1 MFLEFIV
8 GVLGV
13 LVFAVVCL
21 IIVVYKINIKVNKM
35 DILVNYIYVR
45 KIFKKILIS
54 LFKKYKETKCI
65 KVYQKN
71 NYFYFDFVS
80 QNNLL
85 SEEKQKKLNKLKE
98 RYYEIYYQK
107 INNYI
112 HLNNDKVNEKID
124 FNDKFNYDDN
134 STMMLKKSIDLLL
147 EKKYI
152 NLDEKNLLLDEL
164 YLKDFNIFKNGEEFQ
179 KLLKGYYYNKK
190 NK

>member
-8 GVLGV
+8 TIVTI
-13 LVFAVVCL
+13 LVIAVVCL
-21 IIVVYKINIKVNKM
+21 IIVVYKLNIKVNKM

-45 KIFKKILIS
+45 KIYKKILIS

-112 HLNNDKVNEKID
+112 HSNYDKVNEKID

-164 YLKDFNIFKNGEEFQ
+164 YLRDFNIFKNGEEFQ
-179 KLLKGYYYNKK
+179 KLLKGYYYDKK

>member
-8 GVLGV
+8 TIVTI
-13 LVFAVVCL
+13 LVIAVVCL

-45 KIFKKILIS
+45 KIYKKILIS

-107 INNYI
+107 NNNYI
-112 HLNNDKVNEKID
+112 HLNYDKVNEKID

>member
-8 GVLGV
+8 GV

-21 IIVVYKINIKVNKM
+21 IIVVYKLNIKVNKM

-85 SEEKQKKLNKLKE
+85 SEEKEKKLNKLKE

-107 INNYI
+107 NNNYI
-112 HLNNDKVNEKID
+112 HLNYDKVNEKID

-134 STMMLKKSIDLLL
+134 STMILKKSIDLLL

-164 YLKDFNIFKNGEEFQ
+164 YFKEFNIFKNGEEFQ

-190 NK
+190 K

>member
-8 GVLGV
+8 TIVTI
-13 LVFAVVCL
+13 LVIAVVCL

-164 YLKDFNIFKNGEEFQ
+164 YLKDFNIFKNGEELQ
-179 KLLKGYYYNKK
+179 KLLKGHYYDKK

>member
-13 LVFAVVCL
+13 LVIAVVCL
-21 IIVVYKINIKVNKM
+21 IIVAYKHEIKISKM

-45 KIFKKILIS
+45 KIYKKILIS
-54 LFKKYKETKCI
+54 LFKKYQDRKCI
-65 KVYQKN
+65 KVFKTN
-71 NYFYFDFVS
+71 NYFYFNFIS
-80 QNNLL
+80 QNNIL
-85 SEEKQKKLNKLKE
+85 SEEKVKKLNYFKE
-98 RYYEIYYQK
+98 KYYQLYYQK

-112 HLNNDKVNEKID
+112 HLNYDKVNEKID

-134 STMMLKKSIDLLL
+134 STMMLKKSVDLLL

-179 KLLKGYYYNKK
+179 KLLKDYYYNKRK
-190 NK
+190 

>member
-8 GVLGV
+8 TIVTI
-13 LVFAVVCL
+13 LVIAVVCL

-45 KIFKKILIS
+45 KIYKKILIS
-54 LFKKYKETKCI
+54 LFTKYQDTKCI
-65 KVYQKN
+65 KVFKIN
-71 NYFYFDFVS
+71 NYFYFNFIS
-80 QNNLL
+80 QNNIL
-85 SEEKQKKLNKLKE
+85 SEEKVTKLNYFKE
-98 RYYEIYYQK
+98 KYYQLYYQK

-112 HLNNDKVNEKID
+112 HLNNEKVNEKID

>member
-8 GVLGV
+8 TI
-13 LVFAVVCL
+13 LVIAVVCL
-21 IIVVYKINIKVNKM
+21 ILVVYKINIKVNKM

-85 SEEKQKKLNKLKE
+85 SEEKEKKLNKLKE

-112 HLNNDKVNEKID
+112 HLNYDKVNEKID